1 MLPHMRLDELL
12 ALIQH
17 EMNAHGAPATGHAHD
32 DRLVR
37 ATLQALRNQLAPR
50 GTAPMDVPGLGM
62 FRPRPAPA
70 DVPAGADAPVRW
82 LFEPEPPDKAAK
94 AWRQALRK
102 VERPLLHPQR
112 RFVVLFSAKSA
123 CSTVV
128 IWFLHTM
135 GLAAEARAFSEWP
148 HHYRINKFYAR
159 DDYLAA
165 REALGPDDVTVLRV
179 VRDPVDR
186 AGSSFRHALGLSYA
200 RETIREKLGID
211 TDVQG
216 LSFERFIDFLE
227 LEDLDQCDPHHKR
240 QKHAVESL
248 RRPDV
253 VINASRQDLFTELN
267 AFERLM
273 GMPVTN
279 FKALAWV
286 HELQATRVPHSV
298 ARDGDAYR
306 TVLTREQAQN
316 GPWPKDLI
324 TAEARAR
331 LERLYA
337 EDIALYAPPAA

>member
-1 MLPHMRLDELL
+1 MLPHMRFDELM
-12 ALIQH
+12 ALVQK
-17 EMNAHGAPATGHAHD
+17 ELGAHGTPLAGPAGD
-32 DRLVR
+32 ERLVR
-37 ATLQALRNQLAPR
+37 ATLQALRNQLAAR
-50 GTAPMDVPGLGM
+50 GAGPVDVPGLGV
-62 FRPRPAPA
+62 FRPRPAPMEA
-70 DVPAGADAPVRW
+70 AAGQAAALRW
-82 LFEPEPPDKAAK
+82 LFEPEPPDKAEK

-123 CSTVV
+123 CSSVV
-128 IWFLHTM
+128 IWFLHTL

-148 HHYRINKFYAR
+148 HHYRINRFYAR
-159 DDYLAA
+159 EDYLAA
-165 REALGPDDVTVLRV
+165 RDALGPDDVTVLRV

-227 LEDLDQCDPHHKR
+227 MEDLDHCDPHHKR
-240 QKHAVESL
+240 QKHAVEGL

-267 AFERLM
+267 AFERMM

-279 FKALAWV
+279 FKELAWV

-298 ARDGDAYR
+298 NPEADVYR

-316 GPWPKDLI
+316 GPWPKKLI
-324 TAEARAR
+324 TPEARAR
-331 LERLYA
+331 LEKLYA
-337 EDIALYAPPAA
+337 EDMALYAQGH